1 MIIQSSLFDTFIF
14 TFFELSNLYCRLVIK
29 ITPNLWQKNVNMQFI
44 TIFGKAD
51 IPIRRNYQ
59 AYLLVPQTIL
69 LIRILSSHKCI
80 LTYDVGTLVI
90 MHWMNCVNK
99 HIRFRKYNYIEEVDK
114 VEIDKKNSFTFIK
127 YVSAQIQNPD
137 ATYTSIWV

>member
-1 MIIQSSLFDTFIF
+1 
-14 TFFELSNLYCRLVIK
+14 
-29 ITPNLWQKNVNMQFI
+29 MQFI

-80 LTYDVGTLVI
+80 LTYER
-90 MHWMNCVNK
+90 W
-99 HIRFRKYNYIEEVDK
+99 
-114 VEIDKKNSFTFIK
+114 
-127 YVSAQIQNPD
+127 
-137 ATYTSIWV
+137 